1 MNLEDDLR
9 RALKRTDPP
18 PDFASR
24 VLTRVERETARPRTG
39 GRIVTPMPMRH
50 WLAAAATLALVAVG
64 GARYYEHQ
72 QQVAQAERI
81 QADIMLAMQITS
93 ETLTR
98 VQEKL
103 QEHSR

>member
-24 VLTRVERETARPRTG
+24 VITRIEREAGRPRTG
-39 GRIVTPMPMRH
+39 GRFVTLMPVRQ
-50 WLAAAATLALVAVG
+50 WLAAAATLALVAWG

-81 QADIMLAMQITS
+81 QEEITLAMQITG
-93 ETLTR
+93 EALAR
-98 VQEKL
+98 VQAKL
-103 QEHSR
+103 QDASR